1 MTSDPSLYTQ
11 PYYQTTEF
19 SCLEMG
25 HATNSMFGNET
36 SSSAYLIF
44 STLAAPRGKNA
55 AHQDAW
61 FSIIADGIGDSD
73 TCNVASQISAES
85 CYYYLSNT
93 PSSFAEMQRQLNF
106 AFQHANKELLDCSQ
120 QDNHKCSYQSSI
132 LAATVLDGSFFL
144 SSVGNSQAYLF
155 RNDSVHCLTYES
167 VRQRALQSRN
177 KLFPPKRA
185 VKRTEL
191 TNPQFLGETSRLPVR
206 HASFTV
212 KGEPE
217 SEQTSSARRLANH
230 LTLEPEDVIVLC
242 SNEISNQ
249 LGKSKIETIATL
261 LPPQEAAEEIIQL
274 ATEVQP
280 AVACSTI
287 VLRWNG
293 DRQPAET
300 YSEQR
305 HYLR

>member
-11 PYYQTTEF
+11 PYYRTSEF

-55 AHQDAW
+55 PLQDAW
-61 FSIIADGIGDSD
+61 FSIIADGIGESNS
-73 TCNVASQISAES
+73 CSVASQISAES
-85 CYYYLSNT
+85 CYHYLSNT
-93 PSSFAEMQRQLNF
+93 PASFADMQRQLNF
-106 AFQHANKELLDCSQ
+106 AFQQSNKELLDCSQ
-120 QDNHKCSYQSSI
+120 QENLEYSYQSSM

-144 SSVGNSQAYLF
+144 SSVGNCQAYLF

-177 KLFPPKRA
+177 KLFPPRRA
-185 VKRTEL
+185 VRRNGSANT
-191 TNPQFLGETSRLPVR
+191 QYLGGTTRLSVR

-212 KGEPE
+212 KDQAMA
-217 SEQTSSARRLANH
+217 EQTSIVRRLANH
-230 LTLEPEDVIVLC
+230 LILEPEDVIVLC
-242 SNEISNQ
+242 SNEVSNQ

-274 ATEVQP
+274 TAEVQP
-280 AVACSTI
+280 SVACSTI

-305 HYLR
+305 HFLR